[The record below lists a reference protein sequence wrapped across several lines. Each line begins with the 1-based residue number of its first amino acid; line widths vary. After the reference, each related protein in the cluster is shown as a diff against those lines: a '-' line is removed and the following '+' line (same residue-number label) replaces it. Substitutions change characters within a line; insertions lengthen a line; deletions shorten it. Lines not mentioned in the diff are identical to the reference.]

1 MWSQYQSSDVEGN
14 PVMSNKPLINKFF
27 DVFNQRDLQQLT
39 ALLEPE
45 AEFYFPKTQPLIG
58 RDRILKFLNL
68 LFRQYPSLALEIQR
82 IIQQDDQAAVHWTN
96 KGMNRR
102 KEPYQN
108 EGVTIFEIKDDKI
121 SYISDF
127 FKDTERF

>member
-1 MWSQYQSSDVEGN
+1 
-14 PVMSNKPLINKFF
+14 MSNKPLINKFF

-68 LFRQYPSLALEIQR
+68 LFRQYPSLAFEIQR

-102 KEPYQN
+102 KEPYRN
-108 EGVTIFEIKDDKI
+108 EGVTIFEIKDGKI